1 MPPIEVPYSHTNRY
15 TEVQFV
21 GSDDSNNSQS
31 PEQIEGESFPR
42 YRNEGF
48 IFNPPLNASPT
59 QPIIHTIDL
68 TPQMNS
74 SHLNMKISATA
85 ASAANPF
92 TASFFLF
99 SKRFGSIIQ
108 SSVELITTVV
118 PTYPLSQIITTFNSS
133 NWFAYNSSTNTLA
146 LAIPLVGGFR
156 GRFQSLYHLYES
168 NILL

>member
-21 GSDDSNNSQS
+21 GSDERINSQS
-31 PEQIEGESFPR
+31 PQSNTGESFSK

-48 IFNPPLNASPT
+48 IFNVPVNSSPS
-59 QPIIHTIDL
+59 QPTIHTMDL

-74 SHLNMKISATA
+74 SHLNMKITL
-85 ASAANPF
+85 
-92 TASFFLF
+92 TASSTQNPVSIAFFLF

-108 SSVELITTVV
+108 SSVELITTAT
-118 PTYPLSQIITTFNSS
+118 PTFPLNQFIPTLNPS
-133 NWFAYNSSTNTLA
+133 NWFAYNSSSNSLA
-146 LAIPLVGGFR
+146 LAIPVVGGFR

-168 NILL
+168 NISL

>member
-21 GSDDSNNSQS
+21 GSDDRNNSQS
-31 PEQIEGESFPR
+31 PNQVTGESFSK

-48 IFNPPLNASPT
+48 IFNVPVNPSPS
-59 QPIIHTIDL
+59 QPTIHTMDL

-74 SHLNMKISATA
+74 SHLNMKITV
-85 ASAANPF
+85 
-92 TASFFLF
+92 TASSAQNPVSIAFFLF

-118 PTYPLSQIITTFNSS
+118 PTYPLNQIITTVNAA

-146 LAIPLVGGFR
+146 LAIPLAGGFR

>member
-21 GSDDSNNSQS
+21 GSDDRSDSVS
-31 PEQIEGESFPR
+31 PEQITGESFSK

-48 IFNPPLNASPT
+48 IFNVPVNGQPT
-59 QPIIHTIDL
+59 QPLIHTIDL

-74 SHLNMKISATA
+74 SHLNMKISI
-85 ASAANPF
+85 
-92 TASFFLF
+92 TASSAQSPISIAFFLF
-99 SKRFGSIIQ
+99 SKRYGSIIQ
-108 SSVELITTVV
+108 SSIELITTAT
-118 PTYPLSQIITTFNSS
+118 PQYPLNQLIPTLNSS
-133 NWFAYNSSTNTLA
+133 NWFSYSSSTNALA
-146 LAIPLVGGFR
+146 LSIPVVGGFR